1 MIERRG
7 ARYMRD
13 AERFSALIGDIYD
26 AALDPSRWV
35 TVLAQI
41 ARFVG
46 GPRQRSI
53 PRALPTKS

>member
-1 MIERRG
+1 
-7 ARYMRD
+7 MRE

-35 TVLAQI
+35 GALAQT

-46 GPRQRSI
+46 GPAAS
-53 PRALPTKS
+53 L